1 MAQEKVGTNQEPSGT
16 RPSFESSISDDVK
29 VLKIRAL
36 FEIGTV
42 QLGGVPTSNIGKIE
56 TKENAHDAYEIE
68 VQVL

>member
-1 MAQEKVGTNQEPSGT
+1 M

-29 VLKIRAL
+29 VSKM